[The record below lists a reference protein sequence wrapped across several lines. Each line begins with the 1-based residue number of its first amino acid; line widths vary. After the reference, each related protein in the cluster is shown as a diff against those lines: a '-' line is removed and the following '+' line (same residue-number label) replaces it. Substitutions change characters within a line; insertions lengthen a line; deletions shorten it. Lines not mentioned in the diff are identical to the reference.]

1 MSRIT
6 LRQLD
11 RAIEGHLLLGLL
23 RQQGLEA
30 WLLGEHL
37 LGGVGELP
45 ACGLLRL
52 VVDEADQARAEAV
65 LQDWDA
71 ATPLPDESQPDVSH
85 GQGLRPA

>member
-11 RAIEGHLLLGLL
+11 SAIEGHLLLALL
-23 RQQGLEA
+23 RQQGMEA

-52 VVDEADQARAEAV
+52 VVDEADQTRAEAV

-71 ATPLPDESQPDVSH
+71 ATPLPDESQPDVNH

>member
-11 RAIEGHLLLGLL
+11 SAIEGHLLLGLL

-52 VVDEADQARAEAV
+52 VVDEADRAGAEAV

-71 ATPLPDESQPDVSH
+71 ATPLPDESPPDVSH

>member
-11 RAIEGHLLLGLL
+11 SAIEGHLLLGLL
-23 RQQGLEA
+23 RQQGLQA

-52 VVDEADQARAEAV
+52 MVDEADRAHAEAV

-71 ATPLPDESQPDVSH
+71 GTPLPDEAQPDVSRD
-85 GQGLRPA
+85 QGLRPA

>member
-11 RAIEGHLLLGLL
+11 SAIEGHLLLGLL

-52 VVDEADQARAEAV
+52 VVDEADRAGAEAV

>member
-11 RAIEGHLLLGLL
+11 SAIEGHLLLGLL

-52 VVDEADQARAEAV
+52 VVDEADQTRAEAV

-71 ATPLPDESQPDVSH
+71 ATPLPDETSLDFS
-85 GQGLRPA
+85 GDEGLRPA

>member
-11 RAIEGHLLLGLL
+11 SAIEGHLLLGLL

-52 VVDEADQARAEAV
+52 VVDEGDRAGAEAV

-71 ATPLPDESQPDVSH
+71 ATPLPAQPDL
-85 GQGLRPA
+85 GPDEGLRPA